1 MKFKFDNHG
10 INYGIFNSLCE
21 IPHGTVKI
29 AFVYNLSILSPPL
42 EKD

>member
-1 MKFKFDNHG
+1 MAL
-10 INYGIFNSLCE
+10 IMEYLTLYVE

-29 AFVYNLSILSPPL
+29 AFVYNLSYSILPPL